1 MYGCGKLPA
10 LAPIRAK
17 HLLLVAGKTMP
28 QLAPVTLETSL
39 AAQNEHEYVHSVYD
53 SIADHFSQT
62 RYKPWPLIAAFLSS
76 LAPGSIGLDSG
87 TGNGKY
93 LPFSADGSAYMVGLD
108 RSLNLLKI
116 ARRAGGKDRDVVLGD
131 ALGFGWRRHAFV
143 CDTVLRSLG
152 FGVDLRMNE
161 RTLPSR
167 LRRFII
173 CLLRKGDAK
182 L

>member
-1 MYGCGKLPA
+1 
-10 LAPIRAK
+10 
-17 HLLLVAGKTMP
+17 MP
-28 QLAPVTLETSL
+28 QLAPVTLENSL
-39 AAQNEHEYVHSVYD
+39 AAQNEHKYVHSVYD

-62 RYKPWPLIAAFLSS
+62 RYKPWPLIAAFLAS

-131 ALGFGWRRHAFV
+131 ALGLGWRRHAFV
-143 CDTVLRSLG
+143 CDIALWY
-152 FGVDLRMNE
+152 
-161 RTLPSR
+161 
-167 LRRFII
+167 
-173 CLLRKGDAK
+173 
-182 L
+182 